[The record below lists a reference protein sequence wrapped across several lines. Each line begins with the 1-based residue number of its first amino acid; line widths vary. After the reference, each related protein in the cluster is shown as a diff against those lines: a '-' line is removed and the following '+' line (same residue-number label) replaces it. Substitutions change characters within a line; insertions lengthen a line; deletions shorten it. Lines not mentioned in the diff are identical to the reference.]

1 MSSSR
6 TRQNL
11 TRTGRRKVV
20 QDSRKRG
27 LNPQDSRAMG
37 KVLR

>member
-11 TRTGRRKVV
+11 ARTGRRKVLR
-20 QDSRKRG
+20 DSRRRD

-37 KVLR
+37 NVLR